1 LLLIEGVWFFDFIA
15 IGGDSRVKSKISFR
29 AIDFVD
35 NAGIL
40 SLQETSGGPGV
51 VLVRYVLLLP
61 ASFGLE
67 FPVPVLGSS
76 SSVNWDQSWRQL
88 ASDRGLRDDVVSAFI
103 VVWYGSFMAVLLLAI
118 FKDDVASSIGVS
130 ALSFLL
136 GFLLCCWRWRRGK
149 QRRFRSTETVTS
161 RSFYEGLHFNF
172 ILLWELLCK
181 GLDVISLHA

>member
-1 LLLIEGVWFFDFIA
+1 LLPIEGVWFFDFIA
-15 IGGDSRVKSKISFR
+15 GGGDSGVKLKISFW

-35 NAGIL
+35 SAGIL

-67 FPVPVLGSS
+67 FPFPVLGSS
-76 SSVNWDQSWRQL
+76 SSVDWDRSWRRL
-88 ASDRGLRDDVVSAFI
+88 AFDPGLRDDVVNAFI

-118 FKDDVASSIGVS
+118 FKDDVASSVGVS

-136 GFLLCCWRWRRGK
+136 GFLLCCWRWRRGAA
-149 QRRFRSTETVTS
+149 TIPV
-161 RSFYEGLHFNF
+161 
-172 ILLWELLCK
+172 
-181 GLDVISLHA
+181 D